1 MSKAPTAPAT
11 SPPTTHPVK
20 EPAKTSPLRLGI
32 LLGLLVVAVLMT
44 IHHYAFAQPQ
54 TQQAYDDIDKK
65 FREQNAL
72 GVKTEGGKI
81 DAGLLTPKDISE
93 LLGKQPWSRVEEPEQ
108 LVEYYWW
115 FGLPD
120 RNYVAVKY
128 VGKKGS
134 WRFDTHYLNQ
144 KPPKEEDSADLNNSP
159 PTDTPPTTGDGG
171 QGDQTPAP
179 PGPPRPMTETPSDKP
194 ADEPADK
201 PADKPADEPAA
212 DKPATPSEDSK

>member
-1 MSKAPTAPAT
+1 MSKVPTAPAT

-32 LLGLLVVAVLMT
+32 LLGLLVVAGLMT
-44 IHHYAFAQPQ
+44 VHHYALAQPS
-54 TQQAYDDIDKK
+54 TQKAYDDIDNK
-65 FREQNAL
+65 FKAQNAL

-93 LLGKQPWSRVEEPEQ
+93 LLGKQPWSRVEGPDT

-120 RNYVAVKY
+120 RNYVSVKY
-128 VGKKGS
+128 VGKKGA

-144 KPPKEEDSADLNNSP
+144 KPPKDDDNADPNTSP
-159 PTDTPPTTGDGG
+159 ATGTPPTTGAGG
-171 QGDQTPAP
+171 QEGRAPLP
-179 PGPPRPMTETPSDKP
+179 PGDSSD
-194 ADEPADK
+194 A
-201 PADKPADEPAA
+201 PAA
-212 DKPATPSEDSK
+212 PSEEGK